1 MKSIN
6 WPSEY
11 LPRTTDNF
19 VSNEAISNE
28 ITLEDTWINLVD
40 TSNWE
45 TYYDNATNIELADK
59 SSSYLH
65 FAEIFHFDTF
75 GFPIDAQVME
85 LVEPVDGKT
94 ARITWH
100 GWQNGDSETQFDVI
114 HAFLIEK
121 LNDGLIRLLT
131 QESQI
136 GRPAADLAKQN
147 SNPML
152 NGHQAWID
160 GLVKAAKK

>member
-85 LVEPVDGKT
+85 FGPLSIK
-94 ARITWH
+94 
-100 GWQNGDSETQFDVI
+100 
-114 HAFLIEK
+114 
-121 LNDGLIRLLT
+121 
-131 QESQI
+131 
-136 GRPAADLAKQN
+136 
-147 SNPML
+147 
-152 NGHQAWID
+152 
-160 GLVKAAKK
+160 